1 VTSWPQ
7 LELLKKSLAG
17 CILFFF
23 PYNITLNQKKEAIM
37 LKKLT
42 KKESKK
48 KKRELAE
55 RSAANWCPAAC
66 DEACGSS
73 ETYYGNFLP
82 LRRIY

>member
-1 VTSWPQ
+1 
-7 LELLKKSLAG
+7 
-17 CILFFF
+17 
-23 PYNITLNQKKEAIM
+23 M

-42 KKESKK
+42 KKDSKK

-55 RSAANWCPAAC
+55 RSAANYCPAAC

-73 ETYYGNFLP
+73 DTYYGNFLP